1 MAGSPRLGT
10 GCRLFF
16 RSVENMNFWEHRK
29 YKKLVE
35 ALLHDARHARG
46 MREDV
51 AAQADLDRMVD
62 LEQKLRDALKARD
75 AKTLNACAEE
85 LGHAREKIW
94 PPRRFPGWRENIEM
108 FIVVLAVA
116 TGIRAYVIAPFK
128 IPTGSMQPTLNGIT
142 AKPQTEPGLMDHMP
156 LKLIPMLLF
165 GESYVE
171 VRAPVSGEINF
182 LQGGEENFTFAI
194 QGQTIQIPKP
204 FFDRENLVNCV
215 FFGVHNEYFSG
226 RDLVEKGQLLAAGRV
241 RGGDMIFVDRIRY
254 NFLPLRRGDIIVF
267 RTEHVKHDRV
277 QKDQHYIKRL
287 VGLPGEIIQIDPPY
301 LVANGKRIEQPFA
314 FHRLITDKRYSG
326 YQLQAGALLSQTTDQ
341 IKVGTNEFVPF
352 GDNTRSS
359 LDGRYFGGVPRS
371 DLLGPAFMVFW
382 PFNGHWGLA
391 R

>member
-1 MAGSPRLGT
+1 
-10 GCRLFF
+10 
-16 RSVENMNFWEHRK
+16 MNFWEHRK
-29 YKKLVE
+29 DKKLVE
-35 ALLHDARHARG
+35 ALLHDAKHVRG

-51 AAQADLDRMVD
+51 ADAADLGRMKT

-75 AKTLNACAEE
+75 AKTLEACAEE
-85 LGHAREKIW
+85 LGHAREKVW
-94 PPRRFPGWRENIEM
+94 PPRRFAGWRENIEM

-142 AKPQTEPGLMDHMP
+142 AVPQSEPGLMDRLP
-156 LKLIPMLLF
+156 FKIIPFLLF

-171 VRAPVSGEINF
+171 VRAPVSGEISF
-182 LQGGEENFTFAI
+182 VQGGEEYFTFVN
-194 QGQTIQIPKP
+194 QGQTVQIPKP
-204 FFDRENLVNCV
+204 FFDEGNRSACV
-215 FFGVHNEYFSG
+215 FFRYFG
-226 RDLVEKGQLLAAGRV
+226 TDVVEKGQLLAAGRV
-241 RGGDMIFVDRIRY
+241 RSGDMIFVDRVRY

-287 VGLPGEIIQIDPPY
+287 VGLPGETIQIDPPY
-301 LVANGKRIEQPFA
+301 LVANGKRIEQPLP
-314 FHRLITDKRYSG
+314 FHRLLTDLRYAG
-326 YQLQAGALLSQTTDQ
+326 YQLQAGSLLSLPSDTVE
-341 IKVGTNEFVPF
+341 VGSNEFVPF
-352 GDNTRSS
+352 GDNTKSS

-382 PFNGHWGLA
+382 PFSSHWGLA